1 MSSEPQ
7 HDASKGL
14 LQFDAEQKCF
24 QIGDVQI
31 GGQPGARPTVMI
43 GSMFYHS
50 HKVIQDEE
58 RGEFDVDE
66 ATKRIRLQEDYSER
80 TGNPGMLDVVGATP
94 TAIQRHLEF
103 AAATTS
109 MPLLIDGTTTEVRLA
124 GLEYVAKAGIADR
137 VVYNSVQPEISDEEL
152 SAISKAGVRSAIL
165 LTYYLLDF
173 TAKGRVQAVRNLLP
187 RCLEAGVDQPIVD
200 TCVMDLATLG
210 QACSA
215 IFDVKNEFGLPAGG
229 GVHNAVA
236 VWRGLK
242 TKMGEQ
248 AVKPCVASA
257 CASAAAIGADF
268 VLYGPIEDAP
278 FIFPAGHGAWRQ
290 NPSRPPEIP
299 CRLTGLSLQ
308 GLPSRRS
315 SRWHTR
321 MRRQSRDTPS
331 PSQPAARHGVPSLAD
346 GEFGTPYQ
354 STMPWQFVSPLASLC
369 GHHRGR

>member
-7 HDASKGL
+7 NDESKGL

-24 QIGDVQI
+24 QIGNVQI

-58 RGEFDVDE
+58 RGEFDVEE

-124 GLEYVAKAGIADR
+124 GLDYVAKAGIADR

-187 RCLEAGVDQPIVD
+187 RCLEAGVDQLIVD

-278 FIFPAGHGAWRQ
+278 FIFPAVAMIDTAMSQLVIERGG
-290 NPSRPPEIP
+290 EIHP
-299 CRLTGLSLQ
+299 DHPRFRVG
-308 GLPSRRS
+308 
-315 SRWHTR
+315 
-321 MRRQSRDTPS
+321 
-331 PSQPAARHGVPSLAD
+331 
-346 GEFGTPYQ
+346 
-354 STMPWQFVSPLASLC
+354 
-369 GHHRGR
+369 